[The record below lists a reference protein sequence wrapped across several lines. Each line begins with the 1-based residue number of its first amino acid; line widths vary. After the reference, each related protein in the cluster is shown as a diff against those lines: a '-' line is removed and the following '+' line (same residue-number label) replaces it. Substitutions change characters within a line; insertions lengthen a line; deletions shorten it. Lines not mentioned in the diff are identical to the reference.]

1 MDHGKRQFELLR
13 LKLSTLITV
22 YTTACLKD
30 TARCSQA
37 VRAWKRW
44 KVYIHVPDSRMRQS
58 PGSIED
64 AGSDVEGAGALELA
78 AANGLLCG
86 MLAAP
91 A

>member
-1 MDHGKRQFELLR
+1 MG
-13 LKLSTLITV
+13 TLHS
-22 YTTACLKD
+22 C
-30 TARCSQA
+30 
-37 VRAWKRW
+37 
-44 KVYIHVPDSRMRQS
+44 PGSRMRQS